1 MSEETPPKP
10 QIIEA
15 FHGYNPPFD
24 AAKIVRRMLRVVP
37 PQFLHGLNSI
47 VLTNVAALSRQ
58 ERERRTRGR
67 DRRVTLGEARGYY
80 SHAWKGEPARIT
92 ILVDNFEKRFGRSWL
107 RVGIVRDLDFSEL
120 LFHEL
125 GHHIHRLHRPE
136 YEGRENVAD
145 KWSKRLSTRY
155 LRSRYWYLIPLIVP
169 LSLLFDLGK
178 GIAGKYRSIRAKT

>member
-1 MSEETPPKP
+1 MSEETQPKP

-15 FHGYNPPFD
+15 FHGYSPPFD
-24 AAKIVRRMLRVVP
+24 VAKIVRRMLRDVP

-47 VLTNVAALSRQ
+47 VLTNVAAL
-58 ERERRTRGR
+58 
-67 DRRVTLGEARGYY
+67 
-80 SHAWKGEPARIT
+80 
-92 ILVDNFEKRFGRSWL
+92 
-107 RVGIVRDLDFSEL
+107 DFSEV

-145 KWSKRLSTRY
+145 KWSKKLSTRH